1 MLQLVIYSLF
11 VMVEVIHN
19 FLNLLS
25 VRIEHRLN
33 FRIMVIR
40 LALRVSRFDLLFN
53 FSQSIPKLVHL
64 ERVQPLIYLLLSP
77 IKSLLS
83 FI

>member
-1 MLQLVIYSLF
+1 MLKPFIHSLF
-11 VMVEVIHN
+11 VIVEVIHN

-25 VRIEHRLN
+25 VHVEHRLN